1 MATTIPD
8 KFQDLFKDDSK
19 AIANLATL
27 MSDGSPQVTPV
38 WFDFSDG
45 KIRVNSAKGRVKD
58 KNMKREA
65 RVALAISDPA
75 NPYRHIQLRGRVV
88 DITEDGA
95 SEHLDKL
102 AKKYIDQDKYPWHQP
117 GDVRVMYLIEPASF
131 SVMG

>member
-1 MATTIPD
+1 MARIPD
-8 KFQDLFKDDSK
+8 NYLDLLNQKK
-19 AIANLATL
+19 AFANLAT
-27 MSDGSPQVTPV
+27 MMADGSPQVTPV

-117 GDVRVMYLIEPASF
+117 GDVRV
-131 SVMG
+131 